1 MNEQTNKNYTPYT
14 FQMKRRT
21 NKTSKVIDL
30 KKTQS
35 RAANN
40 RNFIYHLHT
49 FRSIQSMIILHFAS
63 FAFAFFSIFTHK
75 GEEKKIQSNVFFP
88 FQVSSI
94 GYGRNTVDGVE
105 NMLPKHLWFRTKKKS
120 NSMNCENIQLF
131 VHSKMHS
138 LFMFLT
144 IMFRYWKLSRISSQS
159 LLFVWYFLNHKKKI
173 I

>member
-75 GEEKKIQSNVFFP
+75 GEEKKIQSTVFFP
-88 FQVSSI
+88 FKSHRLVMEGTQLMALKI
-94 GYGRNTVDGVE
+94 CCQNICDFE
-105 NMLPKHLWFRTKKKS
+105 PKKKA
-120 NSMNCENIQLF
+120 IQ
-131 VHSKMHS
+131 
-138 LFMFLT
+138 
-144 IMFRYWKLSRISSQS
+144 
-159 LLFVWYFLNHKKKI
+159 
-173 I
+173 